1 MHETD
6 PIDETPLPPELQE
19 AARAYHA
26 PPLTPRE
33 AMWSAVQAERHAERT
48 AETATPRTG
57 GMRYVRWALAA
68 SVLVAVGVGLGRLSL
83 DQRHPAA
90 AGPTA
95 GGPTSISPA
104 PTARGPAAPAR
115 ESEAYRVA
123 ATEHL
128 AQAEEFLTLFRT
140 SVRGQEQQRLASA
153 TARQLLASNRLLL
166 DSPAGADPRL
176 KLLLQDLELV
186 LAQIAQLSPQ
196 RGRGRGRE
204 DLDFITD
211 GLERGG
217 VLPRLRAA
225 VPAGGPYS
233 LRQGAL

>member
-1 MHETD
+1 
-6 PIDETPLPPELQE
+6 
-19 AARAYHA
+19 
-26 PPLTPRE
+26 
-33 AMWSAVQAERHAERT
+33 
-48 AETATPRTG
+48 
-57 GMRYVRWALAA
+57 
-68 SVLVAVGVGLGRLSL
+68 
-83 DQRHPAA
+83 
-90 AGPTA
+90 
-95 GGPTSISPA
+95 
-104 PTARGPAAPAR
+104 
-115 ESEAYRVA
+115 VA

-140 SVRGQEQQRLASA
+140 SVRGQDQQRLASA
-153 TARQLLASNRLLL
+153 MARQLLASNRLLL

-196 RGRGRGRE
+196 RGRGRE

-233 LRQGAL
+233 LRQGVL

>member
-1 MHETD
+1 MHDSD
-6 PIDETPLPPELQE
+6 PIDETPLPPELQA

-26 PPLTPRE
+26 PPATPRE
-33 AMWSAVQAERHAERT
+33 EMWRAVQAARHGAHTT
-48 AETATPRTG
+48 APSAPPHPGVR
-57 GMRYVRWALAA
+57 RYVRWALAA
-68 SVLVAVGVGLGRLSL
+68 SVLLAIGAGLGRLSIGGS
-83 DQRHPAA
+83 HPGVAGPAPASPAA
-90 AGPTA
+90 V
-95 GGPTSISPA
+95 
-104 PTARGPAAPAR
+104 ARGFAPPGR

-123 ATEHL
+123 AAEHL
-128 AQAEEFLTLFRT
+128 AQAEVFLTLFRT
-140 SVRGQEQQRLASA
+140 SVRGAEQERLAST

-166 DSPAGADPRL
+166 DSPAGTDPRL

-196 RGRGRGRE
+196 RGRE

-225 VPAGGPYS
+225 VPAGSPVY